1 MRLLP
6 DVFPRAASDGRL
18 SVRGTAVILSS
29 PLRLFIPVFLIY
41 LAINAIDGAAAGQFA
56 SGVSLVEV
64 YATVVDQKGDPVAGL
79 AADEFIVEE
88 NGRRQAIQAFSAG
101 EFPLSLAV
109 AVDRSF
115 SVSRTALRDEVYAVQ
130 RLLGELRDDD
140 RVLLLA
146 IGSEVEVLSPLSTD
160 HRAQYDALRAI
171 DPWGTTPLFDATRE
185 AIEAIQGASGRR
197 ALILI
202 SDGNDRYSTMSGAA
216 IVEEARRRD
225 VLVYPIVLQRSVPPT
240 LDMLAGVTGARAI
253 AVRDTGT
260 LGMTLSS
267 LAGELRRQYLIGYA
281 PPAGDDAGSGWRSIS
296 VRVTRPGLRVRAR
309 EGYYADR

>member
-41 LAINAIDGAAAGQFA
+41 LAINAMDGAAAGQFA

-160 HRAQYDALRAI
+160 HRAQHDALRAI
-171 DPWGTTPLFDATRE
+171 DPWGTTPLFDATRA

>member
-41 LAINAIDGAAAGQFA
+41 LAINAMDGAAAGQFA

-185 AIEAIQGASGRR
+185 AIETIQGASGRR

>member
-41 LAINAIDGAAAGQFA
+41 LAINAMDGAAAGQFA

-171 DPWGTTPLFDATRE
+171 DPWGTTPLFDATRA

>member
-41 LAINAIDGAAAGQFA
+41 LAINAMDGAAAGQFA

-88 NGRRQAIQAFSAG
+88 NGRRRAIQAFSAG
-101 EFPLSLAV
+101 GFPLSLAV

-171 DPWGTTPLFDATRE
+171 DPWGTTPLFDATRA